1 MDGISP
7 IDAFLT
13 GRLSEDELL
22 AEVERVIAQGS
33 EADRTFLVSDWRTKS
48 GRIRASEIR
57 RKLDARVQPLTWF
70 TSNLEHAV
78 DTSKPNRPLQQGD
91 VLANRFVIDMV
102 IGSGGMGTVFKARDL
117 RREEAQDR
125 HPYVAIKTL
134 NADVLQRGDSLKI
147 LQREAR
153 KAQSLSHPNIVRIF
167 DFDRDQNTLFI
178 TMELLEG
185 NSLGEIIQTNGLLG
199 STYAKLLPILTQV
212 VSALQF
218 AHAEGIVHSDLKPA
232 NILILP
238 NGRVKVID
246 FGIARAIPIPNQQTI
261 DRTTFDLHALGAMTP
276 AYASPEM
283 IEGRDADPRDDVF
296 ALACIIYEF
305 LTGRHPFGR
314 APASVARAG
323 NFSPREPE
331 GLSPSQWKA
340 LQAGLHFDRSKRT
353 PSVERLLAELST
365 KDDPA
370 RSYRR
375 TKFAVGVSVAITVI
389 GLSVY
394 SIENSDLIKGVW
406 LRAFDPSQQ
415 PPNESALNLTQQKAA
430 EDAAQKL
437 AQQKV
442 TDEAAQRLAQQKAA
456 EDAAQKLAQQKVTDE
471 AAQRL
476 AQQKAA
482 EDAAQKLAQQKV
494 TDEAAQRL
502 AQQKAAEDA
511 AQKLAQQKAA
521 EDAAQKLAQQ
531 KAAEDAAQKLAL
543 PTPGQIGPP
552 QIAEAQ
558 QLLTSMGLNTGS
570 ADGKAGVRTQ
580 EMLRAYQLTIGAPL
594 TGMLTM
600 ALLESMRNTAP
611 PMMARA
617 KSLFSLAAEA
627 RHSGRSNDA
636 IRLYEAALK
645 MAPTDTEGF
654 LALGDLQRD
663 RSDYN
668 TARHDYEIVLRAGG
682 PAADIARNRIASLPV
697 QDAQPPPTTDALAP
711 NINHNRPQEQEP
723 AGLNS
728 TASRTANAGNGDTG
742 ITINAPKPSV
752 SDRRQF
758 DGVYK
763 GIAQLTNGRNVPS
776 CMPSSFPYQMTV
788 NDNTVSYTPKQ
799 SPTITLSVEN
809 DGSFS
814 GHGRLGLAASPPIVV
829 SLSGRIQDGRL
840 EADRTDPW
848 CSWHLSL
855 VK

>member
-167 DFDRDQNTLFI
+167 DFDREQNTLFI

-185 NSLGEIIQTNGLLG
+185 NSLGEIIQTNGLPG

-370 RSYRR
+370 RSYRK
-375 TKFAVGVSVAITVI
+375 TKFAVGVSVAITII

-394 SIENSDLIKGVW
+394 SIENSGLIKGVW

-437 AQQKV
+437 AQQKAA
-442 TDEAAQRLAQQKAA
+442 DEAAQRLAQQKAVDEA
-456 EDAAQKLAQQKVTDE
+456 VQRLAQRKAADE

-476 AQQKAA
+476 AQQKA
-482 EDAAQKLAQQKV
+482 V
-494 TDEAAQRL
+494 DEAAQRL
-502 AQQKAAEDA
+502 AQQKAVDEA

-558 QLLTSMGLNTGS
+558 RLLTSMGLNTGS
-570 ADGKAGVRTQ
+570 TDGKAGARTQ
-580 EMLRAYQLTIGAPL
+580 EMLRAYQLTVSAPL
-594 TGMLTM
+594 TGELTTML
-600 ALLESMRNTAP
+600 LDSLRRGAP
-611 PMMARA
+611 PATMRA
-617 KSLFSLAAEA
+617 KSLFTLAAEA
-627 RHSGRSNDA
+627 RHSGRLGDA
-636 IRLYEAALK
+636 IRLYEAGLK
-645 MAPTDTEGF
+645 LLPTNTDG
-654 LALGDLQRD
+654 LIALGDLHRD
-663 RSDYN
+663 RKDYDA
-668 TARHDYEIVLRAGG
+668 ARQVYETVQRSGG
-682 PAADIARNRIASLPV
+682 SVADIARERLAALPAPHAPAVQITNDAAPSGPSPALSSEKEGKLAGHGASGAGTTSV
-697 QDAQPPPTTDALAP
+697 QTSLETIRAQPNTDSGRQS
-711 NINHNRPQEQEP
+711 NGISGTYDGIYRGTKTS
-723 AGLNS
+723 GLNAPGCDSRPTS
-728 TASRTANAGNGDTG
+728 TWTIKNGH
-742 ITINAPKPSV
+742 ITINWS
-752 SDRRQF
+752 
-758 DGVYK
+758 
-763 GIAQLTNGRNVPS
+763 NGR
-776 CMPSSFPYQMTV
+776 
-788 NDNTVSYTPKQ
+788 
-799 SPTITLSVEN
+799 LSADIEPN
-809 DGSFS
+809 GSFETS
-814 GHGRLGLAASPPIVV
+814 KNLGGLRVTR
-829 SLSGRIQDGRL
+829 LSGRIVGRTL
-840 EADRTDPW
+840 SAQIDDPYCKYGFVLNRTE
-848 CSWHLSL
+848 
-855 VK
+855 